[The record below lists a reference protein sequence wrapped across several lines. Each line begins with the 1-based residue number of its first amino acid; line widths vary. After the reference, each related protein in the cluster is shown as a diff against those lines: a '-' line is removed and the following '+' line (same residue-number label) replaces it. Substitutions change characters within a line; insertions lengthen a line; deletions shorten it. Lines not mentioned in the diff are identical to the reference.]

1 MRASRLLSILILLQL
16 RTRLTADALAVE
28 FGVSV
33 RTIYRDVD
41 ELSAAGVPVYGE
53 RGAGGGFQLLDGW
66 QTRLTGLLPDEA
78 ESMALIGLPGA
89 ASQLGLGAPAQRL
102 RHKLMAA
109 LPGDNASLA
118 GRLQDRFHVDPVDWY
133 RGTEP
138 VTQLPALTRA
148 VLDQHTLAV
157 RYESWRGVAEREL
170 QPLGLVLKAG
180 AWYLVAQANSGDK
193 PGARGSQ
200 DRMRT
205 YRVAAIQSLRVLDKS
220 FTRPRRFDLAAHWA
234 ESVRRFESSLHTGHA
249 ELRAS
254 ALGRYRLARSSRFA
268 EEAVASAGP
277 ADAAGWATLRLPTE
291 NTEQAA
297 LLVLSL
303 GPEVEVLGP
312 AALRQLV
319 AQWASALARRHRA
332 PAVKPRAARQAG

>member
-16 RTRLTADALAVE
+16 RTRLTAEALAAE

-53 RGAGGGFQLLDGW
+53 RGAGGGFQLLAGW

-89 ASQLGLGAPAQRL
+89 ASQLGLGPSVQRL

-109 LPGDNASLA
+109 LPSDNASLA
-118 GRLQDRFHVDPVDWY
+118 GRLQDRFHVDPLDWY
-133 RGTEP
+133 RGAEP
-138 VTQLPALTRA
+138 VTHLPALTRA
-148 VLDQHTLAV
+148 VLDQQAV
-157 RYESWRGVAEREL
+157 SVQYESWRGVTQRVW

-180 AWYLVAQANSGDK
+180 GWYGVAQSPRAEGL
-193 PGARGSQ
+193 
-200 DRMRT
+200 RT
-205 YRVAAIQSLRVLDKS
+205 LTFKVAAIQSLRPLAQR
-220 FTRPRRFDLAAHWA
+220 FERPEGFDLAAYWTK
-234 ESVRRFESSLHTGHA
+234 SVQRFES
-249 ELRAS
+249 ELRQGVARLRLS
-254 ALGRYRLARSSRFA
+254 PQGRWRLSRMGRYA
-268 EEAVASAGP
+268 EEAVARAERP
-277 ADAAGWATLRLPTE
+277 DASGWSTLDLPIE

-303 GPEVEVLGP
+303 GPEVEVLSP
-312 AALRQLV
+312 PELRAQV
-319 AQWASALARRHRA
+319 GQWAQALVGLNAPKRRRVTPPRTASDCA
-332 PAVKPRAARQAG
+332 P